1 MAAGR
6 RWKWTLIMQAIV
18 VTLDRLATSALGCY
32 GNEWIE
38 TPHLDRLA
46 SEAVV
51 FDSHFAEHVGAT
63 AGMSLGTGRFPLDA
77 ASRLPVTDSAWSS
90 MTAAAGIELHLHREC
105 DSHPWSKTLKTTTCS
120 MIAVQ
125 PDPDPKPDEIP
136 FARLVR
142 SAIETLAAQRGTA
155 SRLVWLHSAGVPE
168 PWLPPDGFATLYF
181 EDYEERGC
189 DMTAVTRDNWGTHPA
204 VYAGYV
210 SLIDHWLGELLTAV
224 KKSAVNEST
233 LFVFIAARGCDWTK
247 EPGPRREFI
256 HCDDDEASFIL
267 EEPSTDLAPDQT
279 ASEEAESAEVTSHTE
294 ATPVRVPQPAV
305 PRPTH
310 SLTEAITRTPLFLRL
325 FDGES
330 FDVEFAGT
338 RSNRLAQTADL
349 AATLLHFFQ
358 LPPSPAVTEGRSL
371 LNELTETDPPR
382 EMICFTDGDG
392 SRGIRTAEWS
402 CLIQDESP
410 EQESAVQLFA
420 KPEDYWEV
428 NDVSGQQREVT
439 ATLIERLN
447 AVLPPPKQ

>member
-1 MAAGR
+1 
-6 RWKWTLIMQAIV
+6 MQAII

-38 TPHLDRLA
+38 TPHIDRLA

-51 FDSHFAEHVGAT
+51 FDSHFTEHVGTT

-90 MTAAAGIELHLHREC
+90 MTAAAGVELHLHREC
-105 DSHPWSKTLKTTTCS
+105 DSHPWSRTLKAITCS
-120 MIAVQ
+120 TIAAQ

-142 SAIETLAAQRGTA
+142 AAVETLTAARGTA
-155 SRLVWLHSAGVPE
+155 SRIVWLHSAGVPE
-168 PWLPPDGFATLYF
+168 PWLPPEGFATLYF

-189 DMTAVTRDNWGTHPA
+189 EMAAVTRDNWGTHPA

-224 KKSAVNEST
+224 KQSAANEPT
-233 LFVFIAARGCDWTK
+233 LLVFVAARGCDWTK
-247 EPGPRREFI
+247 EPGPRREFLEL
-256 HCDDDEASFIL
+256 DDDESPAVADL
-267 EEPSTDLAPDQT
+267 LTTDLATDD
-279 ASEEAESAEVTSHTE
+279 AASAETISIPAAFTPDV
-294 ATPVRVPQPAV
+294 APVRIHQPAV

-330 FDVEFAGT
+330 FDAEFAGT
-338 RSNRLAQTADL
+338 RSNRLVQTTDL

-358 LPPSPAVTEGRSL
+358 LPPPPAVTDGRSL
-371 LNELTETDPPR
+371 LNELNETEPPR
-382 EMICFTDGDG
+382 AMVCFTDGDG
-392 SRGIRTAEWS
+392 SRGIRTADWS
-402 CLIQDESP
+402 CLIQDESL
-410 EQESAVQLFA
+410 EQESTVQLFA

-428 NDVSGQQREVT
+428 NDVSGQQRDVT

-447 AVLPPPKQ
+447 AILTASRR

>member
-1 MAAGR
+1 
-6 RWKWTLIMQAIV
+6 MQAII
-18 VTLDRLATSALGCY
+18 VTLDRLATTALGCY

-51 FDSHFAEHVGAT
+51 FDRHLAEQVGALT
-63 AGMSLGTGRFPLDA
+63 GMSLGTGRLPGA
-77 ASRLPVTDSAWSS
+77 ASTRLHERPADWSS
-90 MTAAAGIELHLHREC
+90 IVESAGVELHLLHEAEAL
-105 DSHPWSKTLKTTTCS
+105 PWSKTILATTRTS
-120 MIAVQ
+120 IESPLQ
-125 PDPDPKPDEIP
+125 HNPKPDEIP
-136 FARLVR
+136 FARLVQT
-142 SAIETLAAQRGTA
+142 AIETLTTARGTA

-168 PWLPPDGFATLYF
+168 PWLPPEGFATLYF

-224 KKSAVNEST
+224 KKSAVNEPT
-233 LFVFIAARGCDWTK
+233 LFVFVAARGCDWTK

-267 EEPSTDLAPDQT
+267 EEPSTDLAPDQI
-279 ASEEAESAEVTSHTE
+279 ASAEAVSAEVTSHTE
-294 ATPVRVPQPAV
+294 AIPVRVPQPAV

-330 FDVEFAGT
+330 FDAEFAGT
-338 RSNRLAQTADL
+338 RSNRLVQTADL

-371 LNELTETDPPR
+371 LNELTETEPPR

-402 CLIQDESP
+402 CLIRDESP